1 MLLFIAKGI
10 LNGSGEFSSKSPRYW
25 GKEDAGTRIS
35 LFSDP
40 CVDYGGNCP
49 SIDISI
55 VVNKANVLPLF
66 KIFPTRFGFPPI

>member
-40 CVDYGGNCP
+40 CVDDGGNCP
-49 SIDISI
+49 SLCSAKLDDDDDVCYI
-55 VVNKANVLPLF
+55 
-66 KIFPTRFGFPPI
+66 